1 MLRSCHGSDS
11 SRVFVRFGT
20 SVAGAIAS
28 FHPLMPNA
36 VTMAPAASADCIQLG
51 RVDPLFKMENRSFRI
66 VNRIEAEDEG
76 CPSNTIASTNLVSI
90 EHYCPRTKFT
100 NISQE
105 HRLPFIPLHA
115 SRRLLSTSAPIV
127 SMCFIR
133 DKFTNELQE
142 QEENT
147 QFT

>member
-1 MLRSCHGSDS
+1 
-11 SRVFVRFGT
+11 
-20 SVAGAIAS
+20 
-28 FHPLMPNA
+28 
-36 VTMAPAASADCIQLG
+36 
-51 RVDPLFKMENRSFRI
+51 
-66 VNRIEAEDEG
+66 
-76 CPSNTIASTNLVSI
+76 VSI

-133 DKFTNELQE
+133 DKFTDELQE

-147 QFT
+147 QFTWTNEQQIISIVQLCKEGMTTNISSTFSNDLI